1 MASIELPG
9 KDGNPFLLTVND
21 STDAAY
27 LLLRYGDVDRTQQV
41 NDEVNLDLDKNG
53 NVIGIE
59 ILRSDK

>member
-1 MASIELPG
+1 MASVELPG

-21 STDAAY
+21 STDSAY
-27 LLLRYGDVDRTQQV
+27 ILLRYGDVDRTQIV